1 MKRNERSRM
10 KNNEMETILNA
21 RTLSSS
27 KYASIEVGR

>member
-1 MKRNERSRM
+1 MRRNETSRM
-10 KNNEMETILNA
+10 QNNKMETFLNA

>member
-1 MKRNERSRM
+1 MKQNERSRM
-10 KNNEMETILNA
+10 KNNKMETILNA